1 MFSVL
6 FYFTDEWGEKTVSVL
21 LDGEETIMDIIEIQ
35 TEQVCTKI
43 KIQEK
48 SDIEK
53 KNKT

>member
-35 TEQVCTKI
+35 TEQVLLKRNTGKI
-43 KIQEK
+43 R
-48 SDIEK
+48 